1 MNESGRGKKFMGFRC
16 GVGRKGYMER
26 ILIRMFCK
34 CDSVGKTDIQ
44 RAQ

>member
-1 MNESGRGKKFMGFRC
+1 MNLGEERSSWGFRC

-26 ILIRMFCK
+26 ILIRMFRK